1 MAIRKPKQPDIAEV
15 PAPVTSPDIVEAEAG
30 GLLSIDLAAIVANWR
45 TLAQMTMPIDC
56 AAVVKSDAYGCGIEP
71 VASSLM
77 TAGATT
83 FFVADLSEARRLR
96 ALSHDITIY
105 VLNGVLPNTAPA
117 FADANARPVIN
128 SLTEL
133 AEWDAFV
140 TSAEWHG
147 GAALHVD
154 TGINRLGVTPE
165 DAVALAPRIKGEH
178 HGGIKLLMSHLA
190 CAETPEHP
198 LNDKQV
204 RLFREVRLHYRGIP
218 SSLANS
224 SGIFLGPSAHCDLVR
239 PGAALYGINPTPG
252 KTNPM
257 QPVVGLQGRIV
268 QVRHVDRGDAV
279 GYGAAWTAAG
289 PSRIAVVAIG
299 YGDGYARAAS
309 AGPDKP
315 AAQAIV
321 GGQLCPLVGRVS
333 MDLLAID
340 VTATPEGVAR
350 RGATAMLIGGA
361 IDVDRLAG
369 WTGTI
374 GYEVLTRLG
383 RRYHRVWTSGS
394 EGNQG

>member
-1 MAIRKPKQPDIAEV
+1 MANRKPKPPEIVEVAE
-15 PAPVTSPDIVEAEAG
+15 PVMTPDIVEAESG
-30 GLLSIDLAAIVANWR
+30 GLLTINLAAIVANWR
-45 TLAQMTMPIDC
+45 TLSQMTMPIDC

-71 VASSLM
+71 VADALIE
-77 TAGATT
+77 AGATT

-96 ALSHDITIY
+96 ALSPDIAIY

-117 FADANARPVIN
+117 FAAANVRPVIN

-133 AEWDAFV
+133 AEWEAFV
-140 TSAEWHG
+140 ASAAWHG

-154 TGINRLGVTPE
+154 TGINRLGISPE
-165 DAVALAPRIKGEH
+165 DAVALAPRIKDDP

-190 CAETPEHP
+190 CAEMPEHP

-252 KTNPM
+252 KPNPM
-257 QPVVGLQGRIV
+257 RPVIELKGRIV
-268 QVRHVDRGDAV
+268 QVRHVDRGDTV
-279 GYGAAWTAAG
+279 GYGASWKATG
-289 PSRIAVVAIG
+289 SSRIAVVAVG
-299 YGDGYARAAS
+299 YGDGYSWAAG
-309 AGPDKP
+309 ANLDKP
-315 AAQAIV
+315 ATAQAIL
-321 GGQLCPLVGRVS
+321 GNQLCPLVGRVS
-333 MDLLAID
+333 MDLVAID

-350 RGATAMLIGGA
+350 RGATVTLIGGE
-361 IDVDRLAG
+361 IDVDHLAS
-369 WTGTI
+369 WAGTI

-383 RRYHRVWTSGS
+383 RR
-394 EGNQG
+394 